1 LKRKEGKGILNTRK
15 RFDRGTGERRRGN
28 GSARYGATFET
39 GGIAL
44 AAKPW
49 WRETIET
56 ILWALALALILRTF
70 VVQAFWIPSGSMIPT
85 LEIGDR
91 VLVAKFWYTFSEPKR
106 GQIAVFKYP
115 VDPQRDFVKRIIGLP
130 GETVSMKDGV
140 VYIDGN
146 PIDDSYVR
154 NHDYYDMEPVKV
166 PEGQYFVLGDNRP
179 NSQDARFWPDV
190 HKFVPRSYLKGPAFV
205 RYWPIARIGLL
216 E

>member
-1 LKRKEGKGILNTRK
+1 M
-15 RFDRGTGERRRGN
+15 
-28 GSARYGATFET
+28 
-39 GGIAL
+39 

-130 GETVSMKDGV
+130 GETVSMKDGM
-140 VYIDGN
+140 VYVDGK
-146 PIDDSYVR
+146 PVDDGYVR

-166 PEGQYFVLGDNRP
+166 PKGQYFVLGDNRP
-179 NSQDARFWPDV
+179 NSQDARFWPDE
-190 HKFVPRSYLKGPAFV
+190 HKFVPKNYFKGPAFV
-205 RYWPIARIGLL
+205 RYWPISRIGLL
-216 E
+216 Q